1 MGEHLIEASGKLC
14 LLDNML
20 TYLHK
25 ELVFVVGLHLVAVWA
40 HVLLLFFFPS
50 LSSCS
55 LVKGPPDPA
64 VLSDDEDAGHT
75 SGLHGVQR

>member
-1 MGEHLIEASGKLC
+1 MGEHLVEASGKLC
-14 LLDNML
+14 LLDSML

-25 ELVFVVGLHLVAVWA
+25 ELVLVVGLHLVAVWA
-40 HVLLLFFFPS
+40 HVLLFFFS
-50 LSSCS
+50 LSSCL

-64 VLSDDEDAGHT
+64 VLSDDKDAGHT

>member
-25 ELVFVVGLHLVAVWA
+25 ELVLVVGLHLVAVWA
-40 HVLLLFFFPS
+40 HVLLLSFFSPLS
-50 LSSCS
+50 LH
-55 LVKGPPDPA
+55 V
-64 VLSDDEDAGHT
+64 
-75 SGLHGVQR
+75 RW